1 MTLSKYL
8 IRTFLLH
15 ASIARP
21 MGESGKLKLTGD
33 MTEIEMG
40 IASLLTTGQVQG
52 ARGTMKVE
60 RIGDEYLALRAFRTL
75 LFANNISSLAN
86 PVETVHLPSLIVLHH
101 IIVLSPLR
109 LPHEVHGWSEQEY
122 FLWVQKHEHEEEQ
135 LALLEKAV
143 NDQLVGE
150 ADKGEEA
157 YVKLIREVL
166 EHARQHQEVSPGVQ

>member
-1 MTLSKYL
+1 
-8 IRTFLLH
+8 
-15 ASIARP
+15 
-21 MGESGKLKLTGD
+21 
-33 MTEIEMG
+33 
-40 IASLLTTGQVQG
+40 
-52 ARGTMKVE
+52 
-60 RIGDEYLALRAFRTL
+60 
-75 LFANNISSLAN
+75 
-86 PVETVHLPSLIVLHH
+86 
-101 IIVLSPLR
+101 
-109 LPHEVHGWSEQEY
+109 VHGWSEQEY